1 MPPFFRLRKARSE
14 RRNIVSAAPV
24 PMSMP
29 TKSIVIGTAGHI
41 DHGKTALVRAL
52 TGVDTD
58 RLPEEKRRGI
68 TIDLGFASLDALAP
82 DNSPLRISFVDVPG
96 HKLFIRNML
105 AGAGCIDAVLL
116 VVSAEEGIK
125 PQTEEHLSICNLL
138 GVRRGLTVITKIDS
152 VDAAQLESVRSET
165 NSFLRGT
172 FLEGGIFPVSARTS
186 AGMEALRREL
196 LSLAMQP
203 VTGDQDHVS
212 RLPIDRSFVM
222 KGFGTVVTG
231 TLLSGAIQVGD
242 ALSLE
247 PGIRAVRV
255 RGLQTHGHPE
265 EVVQSG
271 SRVALNLAG
280 IDVSEASRGQTLV
293 SPGTLTAM
301 SIIDVEAV
309 LLPGVRS
316 LKHRAQVHFHAF
328 TADTLATVSLYDYR
342 PAEAGTRR
350 LMRLRLHSPQILVPG
365 DRFVLRQCSPACTIG
380 GGVVIDSH
388 PLANLRK
395 TKCLA
400 WLEVMQG
407 ASLEKQLQLRIAR
420 RGVNGLTLRG
430 LVAETGFTP
439 EALRRFIRSQINQNQ
454 IVYIGGDLLITSGF
468 LDSAIDSISARVKT
482 GATSL
487 GLKRA
492 ELRSQ
497 AGLCKE
503 VFDFVIEKLA
513 REQKL
518 RLIGELINPCESDSK
533 TSVPDQP
540 QLAAIAAAYNA
551 AGLAAPKAAEVAA
564 KLNLSEAEMRRFMT
578 LLLRD
583 RTLIRMGADALYIHQ
598 NALAQLK
605 AQISLLRGQTLD
617 VARFKQFTGLSR
629 KYAIP
634 LLEYLD
640 RERITRKV
648 GGERLVL

>member
-1 MPPFFRLRKARSE
+1 
-14 RRNIVSAAPV
+14 
-24 PMSMP
+24 MSMP

-280 IDVSEASRGQTLV
+280 IDVSLSRV
-293 SPGTLTAM
+293 
-301 SIIDVEAV
+301 
-309 LLPGVRS
+309 
-316 LKHRAQVHFHAF
+316 HRRHPCDRF
-328 TADTLATVSLYDYR
+328 T
-342 PAEAGTRR
+342 
-350 LMRLRLHSPQILVPG
+350 LRLS
-365 DRFVLRQCSPACTIG
+365 ACRGWHTP
-380 GGVVIDSH
+380 VDAVETPFST
-388 PLANLRK
+388 NTR
-395 TKCLA
+395 
-400 WLEVMQG
+400 
-407 ASLEKQLQLRIAR
+407 AR
-420 RGVNGLTLRG
+420 RPVR
-430 LVAETGFTP
+430 VAAVF
-439 EALRRFIRSQINQNQ
+439 
-454 IVYIGGDLLITSGF
+454 
-468 LDSAIDSISARVKT
+468 
-482 GATSL
+482 
-487 GLKRA
+487 
-492 ELRSQ
+492 
-497 AGLCKE
+497 AGLH
-503 VFDFVIEKLA
+503 
-513 REQKL
+513 
-518 RLIGELINPCESDSK
+518 
-533 TSVPDQP
+533 
-540 QLAAIAAAYNA
+540 YW
-551 AGLAAPKAAEVAA
+551 
-564 KLNLSEAEMRRFMT
+564 RRG
-578 LLLRD
+578 RD
-583 RTLIRMGADALYIHQ
+583 R
-598 NALAQLK
+598 
-605 AQISLLRGQTLD
+605 
-617 VARFKQFTGLSR
+617 LSS
-629 KYAIP
+629 AC
-634 LLEYLD
+634 
-640 RERITRKV
+640 
-648 GGERLVL
+648 